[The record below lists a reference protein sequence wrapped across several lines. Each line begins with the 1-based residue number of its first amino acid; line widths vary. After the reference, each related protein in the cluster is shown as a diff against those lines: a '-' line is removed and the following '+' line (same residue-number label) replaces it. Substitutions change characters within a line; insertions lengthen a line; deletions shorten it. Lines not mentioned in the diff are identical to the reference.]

1 MLKSVLIGAALVTN
15 SAIAAEFIVK
25 LKDGHALTNK
35 AVNVTNEFAVS
46 YGNFA
51 VINADNKMAQMLKN
65 DAAVEYI
72 EPNYTYRIS
81 AIKDADY
88 DKQWGLKNTG
98 KNSGSMWNPGK
109 KGVDI
114 NAEKAWKISKGDKTV
129 KIAVID
135 TGVDYNHEDLKDN
148 IMVNELELYG
158 NTGVDDDGN
167 GLVDDVYGYDFANDD
182 NDPMD
187 GHGHGTH
194 CAGVIGATH
203 NSVGIAGVMA
213 KVQIL
218 PIQFLK
224 ASGGGTLEGAIR
236 SIDYAV
242 QRGVH
247 IMSNSWGGRG
257 QSKALEEAIAKAEQ
271 AGILFVAAAGNENS
285 DNDKVAVLPASIKL
299 DNIVSVGAMDG
310 KGKKASFS
318 NYGKQSVH
326 VFAPGV
332 NIYSTVANNKYK
344 KMSGT
349 SMACPHVSGVAG
361 LILANEPNLTY
372 KDLKARLMQ
381 NTHAGDN
388 LTRFSKAGYVDAH
401 AAMK

>member
-1 MLKSVLIGAALVTN
+1 MLKSALLGAVLITQTAT
-15 SAIAAEFIVK
+15 AAEYLVK
-25 LKDGHALTNK
+25 LKDGAKFTNK
-35 AVNVTNEFAVS
+35 SVNVTSEF
-46 YGNFA
+46 G
-51 VINADNKMAQMLKN
+51 VIQGQFVVIDSDAKTAQLIKN
-65 DAAVEYI
+65 DAAVDYI
-72 EPNYTYRIS
+72 EPNYTYHIS
-81 AIKDADY
+81 AVKDADY
-88 DKQWGLKNTG
+88 EKQWGLNNTG
-98 KNSGSMWNPGK
+98 RNSGTIFTPGK

-114 NAEKAWKISKGDKTV
+114 NAEKAWKISKGDRAI

-135 TGVDYNHEDLKDN
+135 TGVDYNHEDLKAN
-148 IMVNELELYG
+148 IMVNEAELNG
-158 NTGVDDDGN
+158 VPGVDDDGN
-167 GLVDDVYGYDFANDD
+167 GYIDDTYGYDFANMD

-194 CAGVIGATH
+194 CAGVIGAVH
-203 NSVGIAGVMA
+203 NKIGIAGVMA

-224 ASGGGTLEGAIR
+224 ASGGGTLEGALK
-236 SIDYAV
+236 SIDYAIK
-242 QRGVH
+242 RGVD

-257 QSKALEEAIAKAEQ
+257 QSQALEEAIAVAEN

-285 DNDKVAVLPASIKL
+285 DNDKVAVLPASIRL

-318 NYGKQSVH
+318 NYGKQTVH

-332 NIYSTVANNKYK
+332 GIYSTVAKNKYK

-372 KDLKARLMQ
+372 KELKARLMQ
-381 NTHAGDN
+381 NTHSGDN
-388 LTRFSKAGYVDAH
+388 LSRYSISGYVDAYS
-401 AAMK
+401 AMK